1 MTTTRDRHG
10 CARSAYRAA
19 GLPSSAIRDVLA
31 SEGDTAARILEAHLL
46 ALTDEIA
53 RLKRRQHAI
62 ATRPAPPAFRQRRR
76 SGKSAWVA
84 LPRRSGCD
92 DDDMERWRAALET
105 EDPDAHDAF
114 LRSLGLA
121 QEEMK
126 AIRQRAASG

>member
-1 MTTTRDRHG
+1 M
-10 CARSAYRAA
+10 
-19 GLPSSAIRDVLA
+19 LA

-53 RLKRRQHAI
+53 RLKCRQHAI

-84 LPRRSGCD
+84 LLRRSGFY
-92 DDDMERWRAALET
+92 DDDMERWRAAFET
-105 EDPDAHDAF
+105 EDPM
-114 LRSLGLA
+114 RSLGLA